1 MTKST
6 AKPAAKPAPAP
17 VAPDRRLEP
26 SLVLALIIA
35 FVLGCL
41 AYAYLPTDTA
51 KAGEPSPSQ
60 LPVQRVVVEVHVV
73 QQVAPAPVHHAHRVH
88 HCSCH

>member
-6 AKPAAKPAPAP
+6 AKSAPAT
-17 VAPDRRLEP
+17 AATDRRLDP
-26 SLVLALIIA
+26 RLVLALIIA

-51 KAGEPSPSQ
+51 QAGIASPP
-60 LPVQRVVVEVHVV
+60 LPPVQRVVVEVHVV
-73 QQVAPAPVHHAHRVH
+73 TVPAPVVHAHRVH

>member
-1 MTKST
+1 MS
-6 AKPAAKPAPAP
+6 KPASKPAAP
-17 VAPDRRLEP
+17 VAPVATDRRLDP
-26 SLVLALIIA
+26 RLVLALIVA
-35 FVLGCL
+35 FVLGCI
-41 AYAYLPTDTA
+41 AYTYLPTDTA

-73 QQVAPAPVHHAHRVH
+73 TVPAPVVHAHRVH

>member
-6 AKPAAKPAPAP
+6 AKSTAKPAPAP

-26 SLVLALIIA
+26 KLVLALIIA

-51 KAGEPSPSQ
+51 QAGIASPT
-60 LPVQRVVVEVHVV
+60 LPPVQRVVVEVHVV

-88 HCSCH
+88 HCTCH

>member
-6 AKPAAKPAPAP
+6 AKPAAAPVAP
-17 VAPDRRLEP
+17 VAPDHRLEP
-26 SLVLALIIA
+26 KLALALIIA

-51 KAGEPSPSQ
+51 QAGAVSPT
-60 LPVQRVVVEVHVV
+60 LPPVQRVVVEVHVV
-73 QQVAPAPVHHAHRVH
+73 QAPVAVHHAHRVH
-88 HCSCH
+88 HFSCH

>member
-73 QQVAPAPVHHAHRVH
+73 QQVAPAPVVHAHRVH
-88 HCSCH
+88 HCTCH

>member
-6 AKPAAKPAPAP
+6 AKPAAKPAPA
-17 VAPDRRLEP
+17 APDRRLDP
-26 SLVLALIIA
+26 RLALALIVA

-73 QQVAPAPVHHAHRVH
+73 TVPAPVHHTHRVH

>member
-1 MTKST
+1 MSKPT

-51 KAGEPSPSQ
+51 KAGEPTPSQ
-60 LPVQRVVVEVHVV
+60 PPVQRVVVEVHVV
-73 QQVAPAPVHHAHRVH
+73 TVPAPVVHAHRVH

>member
-6 AKPAAKPAPAP
+6 AKPATKPAPAP

-60 LPVQRVVVEVHVV
+60 LPVQRVVVEAGADDRPRCIVY
-73 QQVAPAPVHHAHRVH
+73 
-88 HCSCH
+88 